1 MTDQFKVRDAVRES
15 YAAVATENS
24 GGCCGPASEEASGC
38 CATPVHSEEFSS
50 RFGYSSVEMDLV
62 PDGANL
68 GLGCGN
74 PQALA
79 AMKPGEVVV
88 DLGSGAGFDVFL
100 AARQVGDNGHVIGVD
115 MTHEM
120 LAKAREN
127 AEKGGYPNVEFRLG
141 EIEYLPIAD
150 NQADVIISN
159 CVINLSPDKASVFR
173 EAFRVLKPG
182 GRVAVSDVV
191 QTADFPP
198 ELMDDMGLLCGCVTG
213 ATPVVELENH
223 MKEAGFKD
231 IRIDIKEE
239 SRAVIKDWAPGKG
252 VEKYVVSASIE
263 AVKPGGCCG
272 GKC

>member
-1 MTDQFKVRDAVRES
+1 MVDSHQVHAAVRQS
-15 YAAVATENS
+15 YAAVATKNAT
-24 GGCCGPASEEASGC
+24 GCCGPASEDASGC
-38 CATPVHSEEFSS
+38 CATPVQAEDFSA
-50 RFGYSSVEMDLV
+50 RFGYSTVEMNLV
-62 PDGANL
+62 PEGANL

-79 AMKPGEVVV
+79 AMRPGEVVV

-100 AARQVGDNGHVIGVD
+100 AARQVGDQGRVIGVD

-127 AEKGGYPNVEFRLG
+127 AQKGGYPNVEFRLG

-150 NQADVIISN
+150 NQADVVISN
-159 CVINLSPDKASVFR
+159 CVINLSPDKARVFK

-198 ELMDDMGLLCGCVTG
+198 ELVDDLGLLCGCVTG
-213 ATPVVELENH
+213 ATPVAELEAH
-223 MKEAGFKD
+223 MNAAGFTN
-231 IRIDIKEE
+231 IRIDLKEE

-252 VEKYVVSASIE
+252 VENYVVSANIQ
-263 AVKPGGCCG
+263 ATKPGGCCG
-272 GKC
+272 GNC